1 VTLNVIFYLT
11 LKKKNF
17 TSKIIKLIIFEIMLI
32 RQFKLHIIGNAS
44 KYKRSKIKLLIEDGA
59 NEKPN
64 IFCVSFKCIY

>member
-1 VTLNVIFYLT
+1 
-11 LKKKNF
+11 
-17 TSKIIKLIIFEIMLI
+17 MLI

-64 IFCVSFKCIY
+64 ITNINCIISVKVLDK